1 MRGVSS
7 EKSAAEVSA
16 AFFPTFPDVGDDM
29 FPNSP
34 SQYEQEVRALHE
46 DNAAL
51 RQQLQDAHLRAQR
64 SEEEARRLQTQLEQQ
79 EAVSRR
85 LQVQLDSL
93 TARQQAA
100 AYMPQYTR
108 RYIPSSASSGSLHSL
123 VNPGVAPTSLNDLS
137 SVERARKGK
146 QTMC

>member
-1 MRGVSS
+1 
-7 EKSAAEVSA
+7 
-16 AFFPTFPDVGDDM
+16 M

-51 RQQLQDAHLRAQR
+51 RQQLQR
-64 SEEEARRLQTQLEQQ
+64 SEEEMRRLQTQLEHQ
-79 EAVSRR
+79 EAVSRK
-85 LQVQLDSL
+85 LQAQLDTL
-93 TARQQAA
+93 TTRQQAA
-100 AYMPQYTR
+100 TYMPHSTR